1 MMCPGM
7 LSESS
12 WACRYS
18 HGLKY
23 GSSNGVLRM
32 RCFRLCYLS
41 SLNMRPLNEH
51 VVEVVL
57 R

>member
-23 GSSNGVLRM
+23 GSSNGVLR
-32 RCFRLCYLS
+32 RGLGLCYLS
-41 SLNMRPLNEH
+41 SLNMRLSNEH
-51 VVEVVL
+51 VVEVRL